1 MEGCTEANDLE
12 TNVIETVASTAPANI
27 VDAKNGDET
36 SASNIT
42 RQTVDENVTLN
53 TDYNSKETSN
63 ICQDKTLH
71 DVISSN
77 EQLHNFDKN
86 LLSISNRLPIR
97 RHSTTYRS
105 IHPADRDSND
115 GALGESAPAVIH
127 SVAPIPPPR
136 TADVTHPKSPV
147 SLKARPQSFIKLWPA
162 AAPGFSPIE
171 TKQTYSHRTQSEK
184 SFASTTSS
192 FESLEI
198 EVPQLFRIPSNME
211 TTREERRHRL
221 MKKLSQV
228 DAKKFGSLNNVSTV
242 QRKSLDALYDVTVS
256 RTNECNAL
264 NESYTEASLAQSV
277 STKKHSQSEHDLMSL
292 SSHPASATTTIEGG
306 RGHTCVHKKGFTGK
320 STLPR

>member
-27 VDAKNGDET
+27 VDAKNGDAT
-36 SASNIT
+36 SESNIT

-127 SVAPIPPPR
+127 GVAPIPPPR
-136 TADVTHPKSPV
+136 TTDVTHPKRPV
-147 SLKARPQSFIKLWPA
+147 
-162 AAPGFSPIE
+162 PGISPIE
-171 TKQTYSHRTQSEK
+171 TKQTYFHRTQSEK